1 MHKPFIVTGLLAAA
15 LFLGVALGRW
25 TAPPSAE
32 AVPIAPASTTTDT
45 QTADPRIIT
54 ARSFEVTRVID
65 GDTFKVLYDGDLT
78 SVRLLDINAPER
90 GDPKADAATDELRRL
105 IEGQIVELEFAAAR
119 RRDNF
124 GRLLCR
130 VTVDGLDVGQHLLDA
145 GLVSVYQPGPRR
157 SNASP

>member
-1 MHKPFIVTGLLAAA
+1 MSKHFILTGLLIAA

-25 TAPPSAE
+25 TAPPTAD
-32 AVPIAPASTTTDT
+32 AVAPAPTAAPVLTETEDT
-45 QTADPRIIT
+45 RVIT
-54 ARSFEVTRVID
+54 ARSYEVVRVID

-90 GDPKADAATDELRRL
+90 GDPKADAATNELRRM
-105 IEGQIVELEFAAAR
+105 IDGQTVELEFAAAR

-130 VTVDGLDVGQHLLDA
+130 VTVDGVDVGQHLLDA

-157 SNASP
+157 SNASQ